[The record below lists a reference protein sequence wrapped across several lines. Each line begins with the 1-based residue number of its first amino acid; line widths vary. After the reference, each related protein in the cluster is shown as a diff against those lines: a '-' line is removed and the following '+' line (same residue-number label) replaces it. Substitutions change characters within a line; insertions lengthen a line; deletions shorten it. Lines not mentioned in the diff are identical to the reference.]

1 MTHPSSV
8 VLPVLYVLDTNIL
21 LHDPYS
27 LFKFEEHDVYIPIV
41 TVEELDNKKSG
52 NTDVNRNARQATRAI
67 AALMDAHTGESWSS
81 GIPLNGTGNLCMG
94 KMYIQHTDF
103 DFKAGEHF
111 RKNDNL
117 YLVVLHHLVED
128 NRLTPRWSKI
138 VMVSKDLN
146 LRIKAQAQGFLA
158 EDYLHDHAVEDADML
173 YSGIRKMNVSFS
185 EFLSTRKVEASTTI
199 GGKNVYT
206 LNLEK
211 GDDFITNEFLDF
223 SDQVLYRVHGT
234 GSSSDSDVISGII
247 EDEDDEMLSALPV
260 ADSAEFDNKLI
271 IKQVISG
278 KAMGVQPNNSEQ
290 CAALDLLL
298 DDDIDLVALLGP
310 AGTGKTLLTLIAALQ
325 QRKAFNKII
334 FTRTTVPVGDDIGFL
349 PGTEEEK
356 MAPWAGAI
364 MDNIDFLKELNGGQ
378 NGGSKELSD
387 IEKYLEIKAVTF
399 MRGRTLSKTF
409 LIVDEAQNATPKQ
422 IKTLVTR
429 AGEGT
434 KVVLLGNL
442 AQIDSPYLTET
453 SSGLAFAAERFKG
466 WSHFGSVI
474 LQKGKRSRLANEANT
489 RL

>member
-1 MTHPSSV
+1 MTQSTLSSRA
-8 VLPVLYVLDTNIL
+8 LYVLDTNIL

-27 LFKFEEHDVYIPIV
+27 LFKFEEHDIYIPIV

-67 AALMDAHTGESWSS
+67 AALMEAHGGPLSE
-81 GIPLNGTGNLCMG
+81 GVPLNATGNLCTG
-94 KMYIQHTDF
+94 EMYIQHIDYGF
-103 DFKAGEHF
+103 NEGEHF

-117 YLVVLHHLVED
+117 YLKVLEELNSKNATEG
-128 NRLTPRWSKI
+128 RWSKI

-173 YSGIRKMNVSFS
+173 YSGIRKMNMTFKD
-185 EFLSTRKVEASTTI
+185 FLESRTPEASMTH
-199 GGKNVYT
+199 GGSAVYV
-206 LNLEK
+206 LPLFK
-211 GDDFITNEFLDF
+211 GDNFIVNEFLEFQDE
-223 SDQVLYRVHGT
+223 VLYRVQ
-234 GSSSDSDVISGII
+234 GSGDASDEAVISGLI

-260 ADSAEFDNKLI
+260 GNDDNLEGKLV
-271 IKQVISG
+271 IKEIVSG
-278 KAMGVQPNNSEQ
+278 KYLGVSPNNPEQ
-290 CAALDLLL
+290 RAALDLLL

-310 AGTGKTLLTLIAALQ
+310 AGTGKTLLTLVAALH
-325 QRKAFNKII
+325 QRKQFNKIV

-364 MDNIDFLKELNGGQ
+364 MDNVDFLKELNGGT
-378 NGGSKELSD
+378 SKELQT
-387 IEKYLEIKAVTF
+387 IEQFLEIKAVTF
-399 MRGRTLSKTF
+399 MRGRTLAKTF

-422 IKTLVTR
+422 IKTLITR

-453 SSGLAFAAERFKG
+453 SSGLSFAAERFKG

-474 LQKGKRSRLANEANT
+474 LQKGKRSRLANEANV